1 MAIRKERMH
10 LVKLNF
16 IFFFLKRTRQN
27 PSINGGEPL
36 SFYLS
41 CYTYNLELASNNS
54 WLNNQLLINF
64 RGLPW
69 FLRTL
74 NTYSID
80 ISNIYYWQYLICL
93 IISPSLYLP
102 RLFLSIHSRFWN
114 LSGITISYASVK
126 VSKNRSYSKI

>member
-16 IFFFLKRTRQN
+16 IFFFFKKRIRQN

-54 WLNNQLLINF
+54 
-64 RGLPW
+64 
-69 FLRTL
+69 
-74 NTYSID
+74 
-80 ISNIYYWQYLICL
+80 
-93 IISPSLYLP
+93 
-102 RLFLSIHSRFWN
+102 
-114 LSGITISYASVK
+114 
-126 VSKNRSYSKI
+126 